1 MTMPMRGA
9 LPRASLCLL
18 LALLL
23 QTTASVASNGNLAL
37 EEALHTAH
45 SQNHDLRLASIAIAS
60 ARAASVMAAAAPNP
74 MLTVQTFGIN
84 PHTGIGAGSL
94 RDKTVDSAVRIDQL
108 IERGDKRALRTQN
121 AMQLESAAQHDLD
134 DVQRQLGIAV
144 SQAYYDVLAALEKQ
158 VITRQSAALYDATV
172 VAAQKRLKAGDLA
185 SADVARLQIDALRGQ
200 NDVLQSGADLSR
212 AREVLVLL
220 LGTRDDPAG
229 LIPTDPWPAKPF
241 DGHLSQPVQD
251 ALLAR
256 RADVLAAQARV
267 DAAVT
272 AHKQALALRTRD
284 ISVGVQFD
292 HYPVSATNTQGSG
305 NTVGIA
311 LQIPLF
317 ARYQYDGEIRLA
329 DSLRDSAEENL
340 TRIRDLARSDLARS
354 RADAQAAFERI
365 ARYDDGLL
373 AAARKSVDATE
384 FAFSHGALGVMDV
397 LDARR
402 TWRATQLDALA
413 ARADYA
419 KSLAAWQAA
428 TNERTAP

>member
-1 MTMPMRGA
+1 MMTLRS
-9 LPRASLCLL
+9 LPRTGLKFL

-23 QTTASVASNGNLAL
+23 IPAPASFAGTANLTL
-37 EEALHTAH
+37 DDALHIAH
-45 SQNHDLRLASIAIAS
+45 RQNHDLRLASIAIAS
-60 ARAASVMAAAAPNP
+60 AHAASIMAAAAPNP

-94 RDKTVDSAVRIDQL
+94 RDKTVDSAVRLDQL

-121 AMQLESAAQHDLD
+121 AAQLEVAAQHDLD

-144 SQAYYDVLAALEKQ
+144 SLAYYDVLAALEKQ
-158 VITRQSAALYDATV
+158 TITRQSAALYDATV
-172 VAAQKRLKAGDLA
+172 AAAQRRLKAGDLA
-185 SADVARLQIDALRGQ
+185 SADVARLQIDALRAQ
-200 NDVLQSGADLSR
+200 NDVVQSGADLARS
-212 AREVLVLL
+212 REVLALL
-220 LGTRDDPAG
+220 LGTHDDPAG
-229 LIPTDPWPAKPF
+229 LIPTDRWPALPF
-241 DGHLSQPVQD
+241 DGRLSAQAMD

-272 AHKQALALRTRD
+272 ARKQALALRTRD
-284 ISVGVQFD
+284 VSVGVQFD

-329 DSLRDSAEENL
+329 DSLRDSAEESL
-340 TRIRDLARSDLARS
+340 ARIRDLARSDLARS

-384 FAFSHGALGVMDV
+384 FAFAHGALGVMDV

-428 TNERTAP
+428 TNERITP

>member
-1 MTMPMRGA
+1 MY
-9 LPRASLCLL
+9 PRATLASTLL
-18 LALLL
+18 LTLLL
-23 QTTASVASNGNLAL
+23 IHASASFAGNANLTLDDAL
-37 EEALHTAH
+37 QSAH
-45 SQNHDLRLASIAIAS
+45 RQNHDLRLAGIAIAS
-60 ARAASVMAAAAPNP
+60 AHATSVMAAAAPNP
-74 MLTVQTFGIN
+74 MLTLQTVGIN
-84 PHTGIGAGSL
+84 PHTGIGAGGL
-94 RDKTVDSAVRIDQL
+94 RDKTVDSAVRVDQL

-121 AMQLESAAQHDLD
+121 AMQLEVAAQHDLD

-158 VITRQSAALYDATV
+158 TITRQSAALYDTTV
-172 VAAQKRLKAGDLA
+172 AAAQKRLKAGDLA
-185 SADVARLQIDALRGQ
+185 SADVARLQIDALRAQ
-200 NDVLQSGADLSR
+200 NDVVQSGADLAR
-212 AREVLVLL
+212 AREVLALL
-220 LGTRDDPAG
+220 LGTRDAPAS
-229 LIPTDPWPAKPF
+229 LTPTDPWPTLAF
-241 DGHLSQPVQD
+241 DASLSPQSLD
-251 ALLAR
+251 ALLAH

-284 ISVGVQFD
+284 VSVGVQFD

-305 NTVGIA
+305 NTFGIA

-317 ARYQYDGEIRLA
+317 VRYQYDGEIRLA

-340 TRIRDLARSDLARS
+340 ARIRDLARSDLARS

-384 FAFSHGALGVMDV
+384 FAFAHGALGVMDV

-428 TNERTAP
+428 TNERITP

>member
-1 MTMPMRGA
+1 MDSQTLLAAMRFV
-9 LPRASLCLL
+9 LPAMLLL
-18 LALLL
+18 LAP
-23 QTTASVASNGNLAL
+23 ASFASNSNLTL
-37 EEALHTAH
+37 DEALHTAH
-45 SQNHDLRLASIAIAS
+45 RQNHDLRLARIAIAS
-60 ARAASVMAAAAPNP
+60 AHAASIMAAAAPNP
-74 MLTVQTFGIN
+74 MLTLQTFGIN
-84 PHTGIGAGSL
+84 PHTGIGAGGL

-108 IERGDKRALRTQN
+108 IERGDKRALRTQT
-121 AMQLESAAQHDLD
+121 ALQLENAAQHDLD

-144 SQAYYDVLAALEKQ
+144 SQAYYDVLAALQKQ
-158 VITRQSAALYDATV
+158 TITRESAALYDATV
-172 VAAQKRLKAGDLA
+172 TAAKKRLKAGDLA
-185 SADVARLQIDALRGQ
+185 SADVARLQIDALRAQ
-200 NDVLQSGADLSR
+200 NDVVQSGADVAR
-212 AREVLVLL
+212 AREVLTLL
-220 LGTRDDPAG
+220 LGTRDDPAS
-229 LIPTDPWPAKPF
+229 LIPTDAWPTIPF
-241 DGHLSQPVQD
+241 DGSLSLPVQN

-284 ISVGVQFD
+284 VAVGVQFD
-292 HYPVSATNTQGSG
+292 HYPVSATNMQGSG
-305 NTVGIA
+305 NTFGIA

-317 ARYQYDGEIRLA
+317 TRYHYDGEIRLA

-340 TRIRDLARSDLARS
+340 TRIRDSARSDLARS

-428 TNERTAP
+428 TNERITP

>member
-1 MTMPMRGA
+1 
-9 LPRASLCLL
+9 
-18 LALLL
+18 
-23 QTTASVASNGNLAL
+23 
-37 EEALHTAH
+37 
-45 SQNHDLRLASIAIAS
+45 
-60 ARAASVMAAAAPNP
+60 
-74 MLTVQTFGIN
+74 
-84 PHTGIGAGSL
+84 
-94 RDKTVDSAVRIDQL
+94 
-108 IERGDKRALRTQN
+108 
-121 AMQLESAAQHDLD
+121 
-134 DVQRQLGIAV
+134 
-144 SQAYYDVLAALEKQ
+144 
-158 VITRQSAALYDATV
+158 V
-172 VAAQKRLKAGDLA
+172 V
-185 SADVARLQIDALRGQ
+185 
-200 NDVLQSGADLSR
+200 QSGADVAR
-212 AREVLVLL
+212 AREVLTLL
-220 LGTRDDPAG
+220 LGTRDDPAS
-229 LIPTDPWPAKPF
+229 LIPTDAWPTIPF
-241 DGHLSQPVQD
+241 DGSLSLPVQN

-284 ISVGVQFD
+284 VAVGVQFD
-292 HYPVSATNTQGSG
+292 HYPVSTTNMQGSG
-305 NTVGIA
+305 NTFGIA

-317 ARYQYDGEIRLA
+317 TRYHYDGEIRLA

-340 TRIRDLARSDLARS
+340 TRIRDSARSDLARS

-419 KSLAAWQAA
+419 KSLATWQAA
-428 TNERTAP
+428 TNERITP

>member
-1 MTMPMRGA
+1 MY
-9 LPRASLCLL
+9 PRATLVSTLL
-18 LALLL
+18 LTLLL
-23 QTTASVASNGNLAL
+23 IHASASFAGNANLTLDDAL
-37 EEALHTAH
+37 QSAH
-45 SQNHDLRLASIAIAS
+45 RQNHDLRLAGIAIAS
-60 ARAASVMAAAAPNP
+60 AHATSVMAAAAPNP
-74 MLTVQTFGIN
+74 MLTLQTVGIN
-84 PHTGIGAGSL
+84 PHTGIGAGGL
-94 RDKTVDSAVRIDQL
+94 RDKTVDSAVRVDQL

-121 AMQLESAAQHDLD
+121 AMQLEVAAQHDLD

-158 VITRQSAALYDATV
+158 TLTRQSAALYDTTV
-172 VAAQKRLKAGDLA
+172 AAAQKRLKAGDLA
-185 SADVARLQIDALRGQ
+185 SADVARLQIDALRAQ
-200 NDVLQSGADLSR
+200 NDVVQSGADLAR
-212 AREVLVLL
+212 AREVLALL
-220 LGTRDDPAG
+220 LGTRDAPAS
-229 LIPTDPWPAKPF
+229 LTPTDPWPTLAF
-241 DGHLSQPVQD
+241 DASLSPQSLD

-272 AHKQALALRTRD
+272 ARKQALALRTRD
-284 ISVGVQFD
+284 VSVGVQFD

-305 NTVGIA
+305 NTIGIA

-317 ARYQYDGEIRLA
+317 VRYQYDGEIRLA
-329 DSLRDSAEENL
+329 DSLRDSAEQSL
-340 TRIRDLARSDLARS
+340 ARIRDLARSDLARS

-384 FAFSHGALGVMDV
+384 FAFAHGALGVMDV

-428 TNERTAP
+428 TNEKITP

>member
-1 MTMPMRGA
+1 MMMTLRS
-9 LPRASLCLL
+9 LPRTGLKFL

-23 QTTASVASNGNLAL
+23 IPAPASFAGTANLTL
-37 EEALHTAH
+37 DDALHIAH
-45 SQNHDLRLASIAIAS
+45 RQNHDLRLASIAIAS
-60 ARAASVMAAAAPNP
+60 AHAASIMAAAAPNP

-94 RDKTVDSAVRIDQL
+94 RDKTVDSAVRLDQL

-121 AMQLESAAQHDLD
+121 AAQLEVAAQHDLD

-144 SQAYYDVLAALEKQ
+144 SLAYYDVLAALEKQ
-158 VITRQSAALYDATV
+158 TITRQSAALYDATV
-172 VAAQKRLKAGDLA
+172 AAAQRRLKAGDLA
-185 SADVARLQIDALRGQ
+185 SADVARLQIDALRAQ
-200 NDVLQSGADLSR
+200 NDVVQSGADLARS
-212 AREVLVLL
+212 REVLALL
-220 LGTRDDPAG
+220 LGTHDDPAG
-229 LIPTDPWPAKPF
+229 LIPTDRWPALPF
-241 DGHLSQPVQD
+241 DGRLSAQAMD

-272 AHKQALALRTRD
+272 ARKQALALRTRD
-284 ISVGVQFD
+284 VSVGVQFD

-329 DSLRDSAEENL
+329 DSLRDSAEESL
-340 TRIRDLARSDLARS
+340 ARIRDLARSDLARS

-384 FAFSHGALGVMDV
+384 FAFAHGALGVMDV

-428 TNERTAP
+428 TNERITP